1 MTLASEQRGM
11 NGTEFRAVLD
21 WWMVSDPWPSNQ
33 VPKEVIDDWLE
44 REAQQR
50 GYQNLIAAYHE
61 APQT

>member
-1 MTLASEQRGM
+1 
-11 NGTEFRAVLD
+11 
-21 WWMVSDPWPSNQ
+21 MVSDPWPSNQ